1 MADSIV
7 PEKRPSDRDPTSAAE
22 TESDALHEAVQA
34 WAREWQAQ
42 GSPWQHDETRFKELA
57 KQILQFQY
65 MYHARYAR
73 LCRSHG
79 VALAEL
85 DVNSAPAVPSDAFR
99 FAHLG
104 TFRQAQMP
112 HVFRTSGTTSGARGE
127 HRFRRLDTYHA
138 CALATAKAA
147 FGMTAPPAL
156 VVGPSARELSDSSLT
171 HMNALFARAFAAR
184 EHTLPEPFCVQR
196 GRIDSEVFA
205 TALERA
211 KNQPMLLLGTSLAM
225 MELMRAMPPKP
236 LPKGSVLMHTGG
248 FKAKHVTMN
257 AAELRQEIASFF
269 ALPLASVVAE
279 YGMTELSS
287 QFYERSA
294 TGAPMD
300 VLYEPPWARV
310 VPVDPET
317 LRPVA
322 EGQVGIARIVDL
334 ANIDSVCIVQT
345 QDRVVRAKGGFVL
358 LGRLPGATP
367 RGCALSIEELL
378 AGGAVAEPSPDDVG
392 AQ

>member
-1 MADSIV
+1 MVDSIV
-7 PEKRPSDRDPTSAAE
+7 PEKRPSDHDTTSAAE
-22 TESDALHEAVQA
+22 TESDALHEAVQT
-34 WAREWQAQ
+34 WAREWRAQ
-42 GSPWQHDETRFKELA
+42 GSPWQPDETRFDELA

-65 MYHARYAR
+65 RYHTRYAR
-73 LCRSHG
+73 LCRSQG

-85 DVNSAPAVPSDAFR
+85 DVRSAPAVPSDAFR

-104 TFRQAQMP
+104 VFGQAQMP

-147 FGMTAPPAL
+147 FGMTAPPML
-156 VVGPSARELSDSSLT
+156 VVGPSARELPDSSLT
-171 HMNALFARAFAAR
+171 HMNTLFAREFAAR
-184 EHTLPEPFCVQR
+184 AHTLAEPFCLQS
-196 GRIDSEVFA
+196 GRIQREVFA
-205 TALERA
+205 AAVARA
-211 KNQPMLLLGTSLAM
+211 TSQPMLLLGTSLAM
-225 MELMRAMPPKP
+225 MELMRAASSTP
-236 LPKGSVLMHTGG
+236 LPKGSVVMHTGG
-248 FKAKHVTMN
+248 FKAKHVTMS
-257 AAELRQEIASFF
+257 AAELRQELACFF
-269 ALPLASVVAE
+269 ALPAASIVAE

-294 TGAPMD
+294 TGAPTD

-310 VPVDPET
+310 IPVDPET
-317 LRPVA
+317 LLPVT
-322 EGQVGIARIVDL
+322 EGQVGIARIIDL
-334 ANIDSVCIVQT
+334 ANVDSACIVQT
-345 QDRVVRAKGGFVL
+345 QDRVLRTEGGFVL

-378 AGGAVAEPSPDDVG
+378 AGAVAEPANENVG